1 MPLSREMR
9 RMLNKWDSNNGWPKR
24 LEYVEIEG
32 IRGWDGQRV
41 DFPAP
46 IVAIVGENG
55 SGKSTLLQAAAIAYS
70 QSHGRKETYAS
81 DYFPDTPFE
90 RISGAALRF
99 SVREGDRSTVR
110 TVTKRTNRWRGYNSR
125 PKRAV
130 EYLDLRRIQPVSA
143 RSGYGKLLKKNVNE
157 GAHQPFSEDL
167 LSRFSDVMG
176 KQYDA
181 AGISLTDVDA
191 KKSVPVL
198 RASGARYSGFHQGAG
213 EMAAAE
219 LLAAEYPRYGLVII
233 DEIETSLHP
242 RAQRRLMRDLA
253 TLSRIHEVQFI
264 VSTHS
269 PFILNE
275 LPERARA
282 YIINNPSGRRIV
294 TGVSP
299 EFAMTKM
306 DEEDHPECDIY
317 VEDDRSEALLKEL
330 LIAADPDLSMRVSF
344 IPYGAATVG
353 NALGV
358 MKSEG
363 RFPKPVLVFLDG
375 DQSDAK
381 GCLLL
386 PGEDAPERVVFEFL
400 EQCGWEGIS
409 VRIGRSFSDTSDALN
424 RSMTL
429 GDHHDWPKEAANN
442 LSIGSDHLW
451 QALCATYAL
460 HVQDEDQVSNVVQH
474 VKDEVSRSASGY

>member
-1 MPLSREMR
+1 MPLSLELR
-9 RMLNKWDSNNGWPKR
+9 RMLKKWDSNNGWPKR
-24 LEYVEIEG
+24 LEYVEITG
-32 IRGWDGQRV
+32 IRGWTGQRV

-70 QSHGRKETYAS
+70 QSDGRKETYAS

-90 RISGAALRF
+90 NISGAALRF
-99 SVREGDRSTVR
+99 SVREGDRSTVKD
-110 TVTKRTNRWRGYNSR
+110 VTKRTNRWRGYNGR

-143 RSGYGKLLKKNVNE
+143 RSGYGKLLRKNVTE
-157 GAHQPFSEDL
+157 GAHQPFGEDR

-191 KKSVPVL
+191 KKSVPVI

-213 EMAAAE
+213 EIAAAE
-219 LLAAEYPRYGLVII
+219 LLAADYPRYGLVII

-253 TLSRIHEVQFI
+253 TVARIREVQFI

-282 YIINNPSGRRIV
+282 YIINNPSGRKVV

-306 DEEDHPECDIY
+306 DEQDHPECDIY
-317 VEDDRSEALLKEL
+317 VEDERSAALLREL
-330 LIAADPDLSMRVSF
+330 LIAADPDLGRRVS
-344 IPYGAATVG
+344 IVPYGAASVG
-353 NALGV
+353 NALGI
-358 MKSEG
+358 MKSEN
-363 RFPKPVLVFLDG
+363 RFPNPVLVFLDG
-375 DQSDAK
+375 DESAAT

-386 PGEDAPERVVFEFL
+386 PGDDAPERVVFGVL
-400 EQCGWEGIS
+400 KQCGWDGID
-409 VRIGRSFSDTSDALN
+409 VRIGRGFSDTSDALN
-424 RSMTL
+424 HSMSL
-429 GDHHDWPKEAANN
+429 GDHHDWPKDAANN
-442 LSIGSDHLW
+442 LSIGSDQLW

-460 HVQDEDQVSNVVQH
+460 HVQNEDQVSSVVQH
-474 VKDEVSRSASGY
+474 VKDEVSNISP